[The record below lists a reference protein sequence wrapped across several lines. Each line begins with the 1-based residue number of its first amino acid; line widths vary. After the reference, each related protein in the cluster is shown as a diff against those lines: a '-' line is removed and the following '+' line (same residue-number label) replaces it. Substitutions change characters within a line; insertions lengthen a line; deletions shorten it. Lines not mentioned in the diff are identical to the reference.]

1 MRQSSEIEDLIK
13 AAFQQARDSGKLEW
27 SRMTVA
33 VLKNRL
39 LELTNRDFSESDYQ
53 AASFTQFLSK
63 FPQLL
68 AIDRSTFPP
77 TVELIENG
85 VGTAAG
91 PIAEWPRK
99 FGRIRGDLW
108 RAILDYTSETQYL
121 WDSELGIARPG
132 ETGEEG
138 LVIPTV
144 TPEITAR
151 WRLEFVDTVK
161 LEEKNN
167 QELIRVLDWQGQNLG
182 TKVLPQK
189 YQAKWNGVLKDRVLE
204 ILREFFAD
212 HELPEPRD
220 VIQAMPPR
228 TTGRVYDPQVQELR
242 AFVIS
247 CVAEMT
253 AEEILGLK
261 LPSMALFKMMT
272 GRRYG

>member
-228 TTGRVYDPQVQELR
+228 TTGRVDDPQVQELR